1 MAGWQ
6 VTEQAIAAMN
16 NMASQL
22 QELSSKIHQETS
34 NMKASFDDSR
44 DGLGA
49 HSDAIMQLLKGVEST
64 EQEGSKPVAKLQL
77 KLLRAALIRQKH
89 IEENKYGGH
98 PQVSSTSDHSAVSV
112 GGSGSSTMNG
122 TASQQQGATGGS
134 LQIEHKPFVSSHEAA
149 ISAVQDDVLSGSGQ
163 SITRE
168 RAAEM
173 LGAVQYFSG
182 NNGYTPIRKAY
193 NNPNADPKDINSL
206 HALDDYIH
214 SAPKWKGQVFRGISV
229 TKSEAS
235 DIMSGTSVDM
245 RGPASWSSEQG
256 VAERFSNG
264 YKDVRIVFVLDDNK
278 SGASI
283 AHIGSYDGAESEV
296 TSPSGVKY
304 HIDRIRKEQKGS
316 SEIVFID
323 VHE

>member
-16 NMASQL
+16 NMSSHL
-22 QELSSKIHQETS
+22 QDLSSKIHQETGK
-34 NMKASFDDSR
+34 MKAAFHDNH
-44 DGLGA
+44 DGFGA
-49 HSDAIMQLLKGVEST
+49 HSDAIMQLLEGVEST

-77 KLLRAALIRQKH
+77 KLLRVALIRQKH
-89 IEENKYGGH
+89 IEENIYGGH
-98 PQVSSTSDHSAVSV
+98 SHASAAGNQSSASVS
-112 GGSGSSTMNG
+112 GSGSTTTDG
-122 TASQQQGATGGS
+122 IPSQQQGVAGGS
-134 LQIEHKPFVSSHEAA
+134 LQSEHKAFVSSHEAA
-149 ISAVQDDVLSGSGQ
+149 ISAVQEDVLSGSGQ
-163 SITRE
+163 SISRE

-173 LGAVQYFSG
+173 LGTVQYYSG

-229 TKSEAS
+229 SESEAS
-235 DIMSGTSVDM
+235 EIMSGTSVDM
-245 RGPASWSSEQG
+245 HGPASWSSEQG

-283 AHIGSYDGAESEV
+283 AHIGTYDGAESEV
-296 TSPSGVKY
+296 TSPSGVVY
-304 HIDRIRKEQKGS
+304 HIDRIRKEPKNG